1 MPHVYRF
8 YDLCVTVAAV
18 LFALALL
25 CAGQSASITATLAG
39 QIVSE
44 GFLEWKVSVR
54 THLICVEIEL
64 DISSSRR
71 QPFTRRLIT
80 RLIGL
85 IPSAIVAAAVGQSG
99 INQLL
104 IASQVVL
111 SIILPFV
118 VFPLVYLT
126 SSHVVMRVKVPSM
139 ENGPGMDERL
149 EEKSSSDAVE
159 EINYQNG
166 KIMMCLGYFIFLII
180 LVTNAYVLVT
190 LIMGTG
196 G

>member
-1 MPHVYRF
+1 
-8 YDLCVTVAAV
+8 
-18 LFALALL
+18 
-25 CAGQSASITATLAG
+25 
-39 QIVSE
+39 
-44 GFLEWKVSVR
+44 
-54 THLICVEIEL
+54 
-64 DISSSRR
+64 
-71 QPFTRRLIT
+71 
-80 RLIGL
+80 
-85 IPSAIVAAAVGQSG
+85 
-99 INQLL
+99 
-104 IASQVVL
+104 
-111 SIILPFV
+111 
-118 VFPLVYLT
+118 
-126 SSHVVMRVKVPSM
+126 M